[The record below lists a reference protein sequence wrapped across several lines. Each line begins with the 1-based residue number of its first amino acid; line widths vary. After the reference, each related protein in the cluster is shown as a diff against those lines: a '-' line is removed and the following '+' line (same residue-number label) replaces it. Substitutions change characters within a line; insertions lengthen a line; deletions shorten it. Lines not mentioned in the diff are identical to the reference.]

1 MSYVTM
7 EADIDHGRIIPK
19 EPNKLPAT
27 GKALLTVLGTQE
39 RKPDW
44 DKVMGLLGQMQGRVN
59 GCEVERSARAE
70 WDQRTQSPPSTS

>member
-1 MSYVTM
+1 M

-27 GKALLTVLGTQE
+27 GKALLTVLGASE

-44 DKVMGLLGQMQGRVN
+44 DKVMGLLGKMQGHLD
-59 GCEVERSARAE
+59 GIALERSARAE
-70 WDQRTQSPPSTS
+70 WDTRPPFPPSAG